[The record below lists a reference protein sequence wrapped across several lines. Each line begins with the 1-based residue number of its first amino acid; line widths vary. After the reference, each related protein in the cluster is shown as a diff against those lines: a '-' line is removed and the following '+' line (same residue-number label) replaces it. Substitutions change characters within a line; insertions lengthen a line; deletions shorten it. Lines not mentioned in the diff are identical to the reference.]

1 MKYIKTF
8 EQFMDD
14 RGDSINERRVS
25 FHGKTVNDLYR
36 IVKTNPD
43 SEIIVNG
50 KSYNIIDIDEMKN
63 DLKNDTT
70 FGIDE
75 DGGEHEIRVKDI
87 DYIEIIESVIHESE
101 EGGLSRSGHAALGLK
116 QVRIVVSGDSVPE
129 NQDKILKSIKKAD
142 PSSKCEFYEKTGKI
156 VGTFAK
162 AKMDNIKRDFKG
174 IDPKIKLEIKNQTL
188 K

>member
-1 MKYIKTF
+1 MF
-8 EQFMDD
+8 PSHDNGVFRHLHGAFARLPARPHQPLHQAAHFDC
-14 RGDSINERRVS
+14 RERV
-25 FHGKTVNDLYR
+25 
-36 IVKTNPD
+36 
-43 SEIIVNG
+43 
-50 KSYNIIDIDEMKN
+50 
-63 DLKNDTT
+63 
-70 FGIDE
+70 
-75 DGGEHEIRVKDI
+75 
-87 DYIEIIESVIHESE
+87 
-101 EGGLSRSGHAALGLK
+101 AALGLK

-174 IDPKIKLEIKNQTL
+174 IDPKIKVEIKNQTL